1 MKKLAKNISLFFV
14 FSLILYAVYIT
25 AFAIFTPSFF
35 TPNLKYRIGGPGH
48 TYSRLLEAKKT
59 RNVDVLFLGS
69 SHTYRGFD
77 TRMYEHVGIKSF
89 NLGTSAQT
97 PIQTEILLHRY
108 LDSLHPKLVIY
119 EVYPATFMLD
129 GVESSL
135 DLIANDRN
143 DFGSF
148 KMALKLNNV
157 KTYNSLIYG
166 IVRDAL
172 NLNTSHV
179 ESAKKGD
186 DLYVSGGF
194 VERKVQHFKPISNGK
209 EEIDINANQLTAF
222 TQVMHLLKE
231 KNIKTILVNAPIAP
245 IKYHEY
251 ANTQYFDSL
260 MQTYADYYNFNNI
273 LHLNDSLHFYDS
285 HHLNQIGV
293 KIFNEQLIEII
304 KEKKLLPSQEAS
316 L

>member
-1 MKKLAKNISLFFV
+1 MITFIQNLLLFLFFSV
-14 FSLILYAVYIT
+14 IVYIFCLT
-25 AFAIFTPSFF
+25 SMGIFGLPLF
-35 TPNLKYRIGGPGH
+35 PQNLKYRIGGPGH
-48 TYSRLLEAKKT
+48 TYSRLSEVKKT
-59 RNVDVLFLGS
+59 QNVDVLFLGS

-119 EVYPATFMLD
+119 EICPATFLLD

-194 VERKVQHFKPISNGK
+194 VERKVQHFKPILNGK